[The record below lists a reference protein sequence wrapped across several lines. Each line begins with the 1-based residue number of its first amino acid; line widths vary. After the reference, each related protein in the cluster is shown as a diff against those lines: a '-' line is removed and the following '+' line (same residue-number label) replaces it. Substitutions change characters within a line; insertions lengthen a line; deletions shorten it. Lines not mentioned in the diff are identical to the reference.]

1 MLDDVSRGVQGG
13 GGGGGSSSI
22 SSSTQGF
29 TLRPIVSIGTPRT
42 SLAAGPE
49 WDSTSAQYAAAQWG
63 AYSSSSGA
71 SRSLP
76 LPTGFAEKRPC
87 LRVY

>member
-13 GGGGGSSSI
+13 GGGSGSSSI

-42 SLAAGPE
+42 SLAE

-87 LRVY
+87 LHVY